1 MVRRAMSTRVDAN
14 SKLQLV
20 RLDGTG
26 GTLIR
31 MRGTIDADLPTSEL
45 TRNIGP
51 SFVVDLGGVERVTS
65 FGVREWTRMLD
76 RIQSGWVGFINCRP
90 IVVAQFNMVANFG
103 KQGQIVSLFLPY
115 VCDACGEECEELVDL
130 RDNFALVESSEP
142 PTMKCPRCGQD
153 AAFDDFPDTYF
164 SYTRTQGRPRVPEGA
179 ARILSGKLD
188 APSNPF
194 QAEKEIADDLTAV
207 WFSGSLDGRARM
219 KRVFDGLQGDVVIEL
234 SGLTDIDD
242 DGVNKLLEQLKS
254 QDCTPYLARVPSLAV
269 SSLCSGALFR
279 SLVSFMLEGA
289 CQKCGRAVATEVP
302 AGEGRRSWTRICE
315 HCISECRLVADVEL
329 AERAAQACAPSV
341 PESVLRYL
349 DTHPAGQR
357 PGDKNRAAAAAA
369 ARHTRPAQSGYEVI
383 KPLGK
388 GGMAEV
394 FLARKKGIEGFE
406 KRVVLKRMQPE
417 LAARAEFAEMFLQ
430 EARTAARI
438 THPNVVHIFDLGID
452 AGQYFIA
459 MEYVEGWD
467 LALIAGATRK
477 LRKRIPIPVACRLVA
492 DLCAGLHAAH
502 TARDES
508 GQIAPIVHRDVSP
521 HNILVSVEGTVKL
534 TDFGISKSGDSGS
547 KTRDGVVKGK
557 VPYMAPEQLNAK
569 VGVSDHR
576 VDVYQ
581 AGVVFAELLVG
592 YNAFNQQDDTQS
604 VVSVLMNKLPDFETE
619 RPDCPPFVVELA
631 KKALAPTPETRFQTA
646 RQLQVELENAIVTM
660 LQSSLG
666 ADVVAAWL
674 AELAAEAVPSGVLRP
689 AGLTQTAGFEDVDLS
704 DLNKTVAG
712 LGSKA

>member
-1 MVRRAMSTRVDAN
+1 MGTRPDSG

-51 SFVVDLGGVERVTS
+51 SFIVDMGGIERVTS

-76 RIQSGWVGFINCRP
+76 RIESGWVGFINCRP

-103 KQGQIVSLFLPY
+103 KQGQIVSMFLPY
-115 VCDACGEECEELVDL
+115 VCDVCGEECEELVDL

-142 PTMKCPRCGQD
+142 PTMKCPRCGAD
-153 AAFDDFPDTYF
+153 ATFDDFPDTYF
-164 SYTRTQGRPRVPEGA
+164 SFIRTQGKPRVPEGA
-179 ARILSGKLD
+179 ARILAGKLD

-194 QAEKEIADDLTAV
+194 QAEKEIANDLTAV
-207 WFSGSLDGRARM
+207 WFSGALDARARI
-219 KRVFDGLQGDVVIEL
+219 KRVFDGVQGDVLIEL
-234 SGLTDIDD
+234 SGLSDIDD
-242 DGVNKLLEQLKS
+242 DGVRRLIEQLAN
-254 QDCTPYLARVPSLAV
+254 QDCTPYLARVPSLV
-269 SSLCSGALFR
+269 VPVLLKDHPQLHG
-279 SLVSFMLEGA
+279 SLVSFMLEGP
-289 CQKCGRAVATEVP
+289 CSRCHGVVMTEVP
-302 AGEGRRSWTRICE
+302 AAEGKRSWTRICE
-315 HCISECRLVADVEL
+315 RCMAECRLVTDVEVAEL
-329 AERAAQACAPSV
+329 AAAARAARV
-341 PESVLRYL
+341 PEEIVFYL
-349 DTHPAGQR
+349 EHHPAGQR
-357 PGDKNRAAAAAA
+357 PGDKSRAAAAAA
-369 ARHTRPAQSGYEVI
+369 ARTARPAQSVYEII

-417 LAARAEFAEMFLQ
+417 LAAREEFAKMFLQ

-467 LALIAGATRK
+467 LALIAAATRK
-477 LRKRIPIPVACRLVA
+477 LKTRIPIPIACRLVA

-534 TDFGISKSGDSGS
+534 TDFGISKSVDSGN

-569 VGVSDHR
+569 VGVVDHR

-581 AGVVFAELLVG
+581 AGVVFTELLVG
-592 YNAFNQQDDTQS
+592 FNAFNQQDDTQS
-604 VVSVLMNKLPDFETE
+604 VVAVLMNHLPAFENE
-619 RPDCPPFVVELA
+619 RPDCPPLIVDLA
-631 KKALAPTPETRFQTA
+631 KKALAPTPDARFTSA
-646 RQLQVELENAIVTM
+646 RHFQVELENAIVAM
-660 LQSSLG
+660 LHSSLG
-666 ADVVAAWL
+666 ADAVAAWL
-674 AELAAEAVPSGVLRP
+674 AQLAAQAVPSGILRP
-689 AGLTQTAGFEDVDLS
+689 AGVTQTAGFEDVDLS
-704 DLNKTVAG
+704 DFNKTVAG
-712 LGSKA
+712 LGWKP

>member
-1 MVRRAMSTRVDAN
+1 MGTRADPA

-51 SFVVDLGGVERVTS
+51 SFVVDMGGVERVTS

-76 RIQSGWVGFINCRP
+76 RIPSGWVGFINCRP
-90 IVVAQFNMVANFG
+90 IVVAQFNMVSNFG
-103 KQGQIVSLFLPY
+103 RQGQIVSLFLPY

-142 PTMKCPRCGQD
+142 PTMKCPRCGED

-164 SYTRTQGRPRVPEGA
+164 SYVRSQGKPRVPEGA

-207 WFSGSLDGRARM
+207 WFSGALDSRARM
-219 KRVFDGLQGDVVIEL
+219 KRVFDGVQGDVVIEL
-234 SGLTDIDD
+234 SGLSDIDD
-242 DGVNKLLEQLKS
+242 DGVSNLVEHLEN
-254 QDCTPYLARVPSLAV
+254 QDCTIYLARVPSLAV
-269 SSLCSGALFR
+269 PSLLKDHKRLQG
-279 SLVSFMLEGA
+279 SLVSFMLEGPCSK
-289 CQKCGRAVATEVP
+289 CQAVVMTEVP
-302 AGEGRRSWTRICE
+302 AAEGKRSWTRICE
-315 HCISECRLVADVEL
+315 RCMTECRLVADVDVAEL
-329 AERAAQACAPSV
+329 AAAARAVVV
-341 PESVLRYL
+341 PDEVLFYL
-349 DTHPAGQR
+349 ENHPAGQR

-369 ARHTRPAQSGYEVI
+369 ARSARPAQSSYETI

-417 LAARAEFAEMFLQ
+417 LAAREEFAKMFLQ

-438 THPNVVHIFDLGID
+438 THPNVVHIYDLGID

-467 LALIAGATRK
+467 LALIATATRK
-477 LRKRIPIPVACRLVA
+477 LRTKFPIPIACRLVA

-508 GQIAPIVHRDVSP
+508 GQVAPIVHRDVSP

-534 TDFGISKSGDSGS
+534 TDFGISKSVDSGN

-569 VGVSDHR
+569 VGVVDHR

-592 YNAFNQQDDTQS
+592 FNAFNLQDDTQS
-604 VVSVLMNKLPDFETE
+604 VVAVLMNKLPEFDTE
-619 RPDCPPFVVELA
+619 RPDCPPLIVDIV
-631 KKALAPTPETRFQTA
+631 KKALAPTPDARFPTA
-646 RQLQVELENAIVTM
+646 RHFQLELENAIVSM
-660 LQSSLG
+660 LHSSLG
-666 ADVVAAWL
+666 SEAVAAWL
-674 AELAAEAVPSGVLRP
+674 TDFAAQAVPSGILRP
-689 AGLTQTAGFEDVDLS
+689 AGLTQSASFEDVDLG
-704 DLNKTVAG
+704 DFNKTVVG
-712 LGSKA
+712 LGSKP